1 MKVNPKSSTAACKNN
16 LQLVE
21 EVKKSAGTDASLAA
35 HCTLYQVS
43 QYAVGGKERNA
54 DHEREMMKIE
64 SQKNDNDKK

>member
-1 MKVNPKSSTAACKNN
+1 MN

-35 HCTLYQVS
+35 HCTLYQET

-54 DHEREMMKIE
+54 EHKREMMKIE
-64 SQKNDNDKK
+64 SKKMTMAKTKK